1 MSSCSDHHVQRQA
14 TIHPHHARL
23 AVSLELSRS
32 TWLVTSL
39 TPGTEKLSK
48 HSVPGGNGPALLDLL
63 ARLRRSAEQR
73 VGGSVE
79 IVVIQEA
86 GLDGFWV
93 HRLLEASGM
102 ESHVVDAASIA
113 VPRRHRRAKTD
124 VIDGETLL
132 RTLMAWKRGEPRVCS
147 IVVPPNAGEED
158 RRRISRERDAL
169 LHERIQHTNRI
180 RGLLFSQGISDYN
193 PLRKNRRDRLEI
205 LRTGDGRPLPPRL
218 KAQILREIERL
229 EVLLR
234 QIAEVEA
241 ERDALAP
248 SETPAGS
255 GSPAVLL
262 ARLKGIGPEFASVL
276 YLEGLFRSFGNRRQ
290 VAAYAGLVP
299 TPWKSGQINREQGIS
314 KAGNPRLR
322 KTLVELAWLWVRHQ
336 PDSKLSRWFRE
347 RVGAERGRIRHIS
360 IIALAR
366 RLLIAL
372 WRYVTHG
379 EVPDGAVLKV
389 A

>member
-1 MSSCSDHHVQRQA
+1 MSSFSDHHVQRW
-14 TIHPHHARL
+14 TSIHPHHARL
-23 AVSLELSRS
+23 SVSLELSRS

-39 TPGTEKLSK
+39 TSESEKLSK

-63 ARLRRSAEQR
+63 ARLRRRAERQL
-73 VGGSVE
+73 GGPVE
-79 IVVIQEA
+79 IVAIQEA

-93 HRLLEASGM
+93 HRLLEAKGM
-102 ESHVVDAASIA
+102 ESHVVEAASIA

-124 VIDGETLL
+124 AIDGETLL

-147 IVVPPNAGEED
+147 MVVPPSAGEED

-169 LHERIQHTNRI
+169 LRERIQHTNRI

-193 PLRKNRRDRLEI
+193 PLRKDRRDRLET
-205 LRTGDGRPLPPRL
+205 LETGDGRPLPPRL
-218 KAQILREIERL
+218 KAQILREIERI

-248 SETPAGS
+248 TKGAAVAS
-255 GSPAVLL
+255 SPAALL
-262 ARLKGIGPEFASVL
+262 TRLKGIGPEFASVL

-299 TPWKSGQINREQGIS
+299 TPWKSGGIAHEQGIS
-314 KAGNPRLR
+314 KAGNSRLR
-322 KTLVELAWLWVRHQ
+322 KTLIELAWLWVRHQ
-336 PDSKLSRWFRE
+336 PDSTLSRWFHE
-347 RVGAERGRIRHIS
+347 RVGAERGRIRRIS

-372 WRYVTHG
+372 WRYVTQG
-379 EVPDGAVLKV
+379 EVPDGALLKGV
-389 A
+389 